1 MGLFGG
7 DSSSST
13 TNLYESN
20 TQTLTARD
28 GGSLTANNIKATD
41 STVVVT
47 DGGAVKNALD
57 FAQQASQQVTAAG
70 QSMYDGAL
78 ATVRDQNKLLASAY
92 QQGQAGDQ
100 TQLKYAGFAVVGLA
114 VVAAAAFAIKAK

>member
-13 TNLYESN
+13 SNLYETN
-20 TQTLTARD
+20 TQTLSANE
-28 GGSLTANNIKATD
+28 GGQLTANNIKATD
-41 STVVVT
+41 STVMVT

-57 FAQQASQQVTAAG
+57 FANAASRQITAAG
-70 QSMYDGAL
+70 QSMYEGAL
-78 ATVRDQNKLLASAY
+78 ATVSDQNKLLADAY

-114 VVAAAAFAIKAK
+114 VVAAAAFAIKAR

>member
-13 TNLYESN
+13 TNLYEQNS
-20 TQTLTARD
+20 QTLSTGE

-57 FAQQASQQVTAAG
+57 FAGAASKQITAAG